1 MFYLDTSIMVAA
13 LTAGREAPRV
23 HEWLAAQ
30 PVSQLHVSDWVV
42 TEFSS
47 AVSIKLRTGQID
59 VETKEA
65 ALSEFR
71 KAAERSLHVLPVSRM
86 HFQLAAHMVERH
98 ELGLRAADALHLAL
112 AAERGLIMC
121 TLGRRLAT
129 AAAALGQG
137 VVVP

>member
-98 ELGLRAADALHLAL
+98 DALHLAL

-129 AAAALGQG
+129 AAASLGQG